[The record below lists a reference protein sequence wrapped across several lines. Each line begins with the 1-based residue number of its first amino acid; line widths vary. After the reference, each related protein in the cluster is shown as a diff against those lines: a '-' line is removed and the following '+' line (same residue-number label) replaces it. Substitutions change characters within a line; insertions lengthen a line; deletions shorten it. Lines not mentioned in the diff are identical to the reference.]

1 MSRAPAQVILREG
14 KILTQEELETLNSN
28 RGISAPQIKS
38 IRQTH
43 RRLAQLLAMGTSDGV
58 AASLVGLHPSRVS
71 ILKSDPAFSA
81 LMQTFQTV
89 KDGQVFDLLE
99 KLSEVSMNAL
109 DELRDRLLEEPE
121 KVSNNQLLEIITNGL
136 DRLGHSPTHKVAIA
150 TVDIN
155 ELKKN
160 ASAARS
166 DQISFRNHQTIET
179 MAED

>member
-1 MSRAPAQVILREG
+1 
-14 KILTQEELETLNSN
+14 
-28 RGISAPQIKS
+28 
-38 IRQTH
+38 
-43 RRLAQLLAMGTSDGV
+43 
-58 AASLVGLHPSRVS
+58 
-71 ILKSDPAFSA
+71 
-81 LMQTFQTV
+81 MQTFQTV

>member
-1 MSRAPAQVILREG
+1 MLFPVFGSPDTTV
-14 KILTQEELETLNSN
+14 
-28 RGISAPQIKS
+28 
-38 IRQTH
+38 
-43 RRLAQLLAMGTSDGV
+43 QL
-58 AASLVGLHPSRVS
+58 PSRVS

-155 ELKKN
+155 QLKQN

-166 DQISFRNHQTIET
+166 DQISFRNQLVEVNSN
-179 MAED
+179 E

>member
-1 MSRAPAQVILREG
+1 MARTPAQVILKEG
-14 KILTQEELETLNSN
+14 KILTNDELETLNSN

-43 RRLAQLLAMGTSDGV
+43 RRLAQLLAMGTTDAV

-81 LMQTFQTV
+81 LMQTFQQH
-89 KDGQVFDLLE
+89 KDNQVVDLLE

-121 KVSNNQLLEIITNGL
+121 KISNGQLMEIITNGL

-155 ELKKN
+155 ELKQR
-160 ASAARS
+160 ALAARS
-166 DQISFRNHQTIET
+166 DQISFRNQQILPTDE
-179 MAED
+179 